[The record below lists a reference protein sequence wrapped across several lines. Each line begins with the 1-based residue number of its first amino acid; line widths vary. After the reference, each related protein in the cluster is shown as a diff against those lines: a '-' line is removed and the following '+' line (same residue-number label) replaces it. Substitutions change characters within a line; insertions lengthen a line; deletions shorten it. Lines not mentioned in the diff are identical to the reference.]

1 MSVCAHISFW
11 TVRASHPPPNIPA
24 AHRWKRM
31 TYASA
36 ECWLDDKWAGIS
48 EGYCTK
54 SAECGVSGHILC
66 YTFSLQLSVCY
77 NFVYSWLKDRQQ
89 QKPCIL
95 YNAWTLPPS
104 DNSSLQVDG
113 TPPNCQTVN
122 PRSLLNHPNSL
133 ALIYLSLTLKSWSF
147 ICAIIQWA
155 KSLASQDSQ
164 LRLWAQQPQWPSY
177 QPSVCVGQLI
187 RRKPV

>member
-1 MSVCAHISFW
+1 MRDRQHHKPQKNHQRSKTLHE
-11 TVRASHPPPNIPA
+11 
-24 AHRWKRM
+24 KRRV
-31 TYASA
+31 
-36 ECWLDDKWAGIS
+36 WR
-48 EGYCTK
+48 
-54 SAECGVSGHILC
+54 HILC

-77 NFVYSWLKDRQQ
+77 NWLKDWQQ

-113 TPPNCQTVN
+113 TPPNWQTVN

-133 ALIYLSLTLKSWSF
+133 ALIELSLTLKSWSF

-155 KSLASQDSQ
+155 KSLASQDSH

-187 RRKPV
+187 RRKPA